1 MFWILKASHQAN
13 EPICTFIC
21 YIFPRYQ
28 SSSSSFKDFRI
39 FKLLKLLPAKYLLKC
54 LNERLDCICSFLAS
68 GSAPYGCIVSTD
80 DASKVEEVVGKS
92 F

>member
-1 MFWILKASHQAN
+1 MFWILKSPSAPSYA
-13 EPICTFIC
+13 I
-21 YIFPRYQ
+21 YFPDQ